1 MRVHTPLLM
10 DTGLAP
16 LIKYSDFTVA
26 GMYGRPRWMA
36 PEILDP
42 PEDISIE
49 DMDEI
54 PYTQETDVY
63 AFGMTILEVM
73 TGKLPYSHRRYD
85 TVVMLDV
92 IRGTRPN
99 RPLDPPMPDD
109 VWRIVTA
116 CWEMEPEKRPSAALV
131 EAWVNLARYSESHI
145 INRGDRGVGGAH
157 RSGRDDSQMS

>member
-1 MRVHTPLLM
+1 MRGHTPLLM

-16 LIKYSDFTVA
+16 LIKYTVA

-36 PEILDP
+36 PEILFP
-42 PEDISIE
+42 PEDIPME

-54 PYTQETDVY
+54 PYTEQTDVY

-73 TGKLPYSHRRYD
+73 TRKLPYSHRRYD
-85 TVVMLDV
+85 AVVMLDV

-99 RPLDPPMPDD
+99 RPLDPPISDD

-116 CWEMEPEKRPSAALV
+116 CWETKPEKRPSAALV
-131 EAWVNLARYSESHI
+131 GAWVDLARYSESHLLY
-145 INRGDRGVGGAH
+145 
-157 RSGRDDSQMS
+157 

>member
-1 MRVHTPLLM
+1 MRGHTPLLM

-16 LIKYSDFTVA
+16 VVKYSDYTIA

-42 PEDISIE
+42 SEDISMG

-54 PYTQETDVY
+54 PYTRETDVY

-85 TVVMLDV
+85 TVVILDV

-99 RPLDPPMPDD
+99 RPLDPPMSDD

-116 CWEMEPEKRPSAALV
+116 CWKMQPEKRPSAALV
-131 EAWVNLARYSESHI
+131 EAWVDLARYSETHI
-145 INRGDRGVGGAH
+145 INRRDGALGGAYG
-157 RSGRDDSQMS
+157 SGRDGS